1 MRPIRL
7 LSVLLVFVLAG
18 CASHGTRDHGYYYR
32 DGAGGDYYHGYASAP
47 RWSVGA
53 GYGAGWYDPYDALF
67 WGVRYSYWDP
77 FWFPYFHYGVTW
89 YPRWYYG
96 GYWGWRGWH
105 PYSPWYGSWWDH
117 YYAWDRTPRR
127 PGYRG
132 GGHATLDPQRYGSA
146 RNAAERMA
154 ATRRGLDGLGRFDS
168 GIATGRPASVRW
180 QPEGRAP
187 AMPDALPR
195 DRFQDRAPHRRGDGG
210 LAPVPMAPP
219 VQRGRGEFTVP
230 PAGRSGRE
238 GGPAPARRGDLP
250 AGPAFAPAPARS
262 PDWSDRGAR
271 PDRGGP
277 SLGRPAAPERGS
289 LQRDLPRRG
298 RD

>member
-7 LSVLLVFVLAG
+7 STILLVLALAG
-18 CASHGTRDHGYYYR
+18 CASHGSRHYGYYPR
-32 DGAGGDYYHGYASAP
+32 DASVGDYYVDRAVPAA
-47 RWSVGA
+47 RWSVGI

-117 YYAWDRTPRR
+117 YYAWHHAPRR
-127 PGYRG
+127 PGYRASTG
-132 GGHATLDPQRYGSA
+132 AHTDPQRFGSA

-154 ATRRGLDGLGRFDS
+154 ASRRGLDGLGRFDAGVGA
-168 GIATGRPASVRW
+168 GIPQNGGRW
-180 QPEGRAP
+180 Q
-187 AMPDALPR
+187 
-195 DRFQDRAPHRRGDGG
+195 RRDGG
-210 LAPVPMAPP
+210 LAAPGLAPGDRSDGRFQGRPGELRGMPDQPVTRPFRGDFTPP
-219 VQRGRGEFTVP
+219 PGGR
-230 PAGRSGRE
+230 AGRE
-238 GGPAPARRGDLP
+238 GGAAPARRGELP
-250 AGPAFAPAPARS
+250 ARTTPAPARS
-262 PDWSDRGAR
+262 ADWSGRNDGRERGI
-271 PDRGGP
+271 P
-277 SLGRPAAPERGS
+277 SMGRSAAPERGG
-289 LQRDLPRRG
+289 QRRDLPVRQ